1 MELLLQLDATTVA
14 EQMILCCFVVHV
26 ILVTFYA
33 DHAIQQR
40 AIGKAYT
47 CMIHVPARTTS
58 HPSESHGKACKMRK
72 TRGTWKLTG
81 LTCTIAET
89 PTKFSSF
96 LVCVQCRRDYC
107 SSNNFYMDDLISF
120 SPLAS
125 LPRFPQPD
133 RPTSR

>member
-47 CMIHVPARTTS
+47 CMNVWYMYRHEQHPILRNHMAR
-58 HPSESHGKACKMRK
+58 HAK
-72 TRGTWKLTG
+72 
-81 LTCTIAET
+81 
-89 PTKFSSF
+89 
-96 LVCVQCRRDYC
+96 
-107 SSNNFYMDDLISF
+107 
-120 SPLAS
+120 
-125 LPRFPQPD
+125 
-133 RPTSR
+133 